1 MYKTEIN
8 LNTNYPFILKDL
20 NLKFTVPTYWIN
32 GGSEFLNDPSFKNSL
47 NNIGEK
53 ELILV
58 DVSEDPLNF
67 SERNTLIKDKR
78 FIIITANP
86 LYSYQFATQSNS
98 LKKICPYKT
107 IFFNKLFMHT
117 KANYYLN
124 RNNVNYKNLKKK
136 RFLLMSRRDTFYRRL
151 TNYFVHKFNLFEY
164 GYVSH
169 NRIDEQQ
176 SNVDY
181 YLKLHKDILGDYDDC
196 HEYSLKRHYLDNP
209 ASKQNA
215 TIDFNA
221 YIDYLNHVQF
231 EIVTESVM
239 YSSCMFVSE
248 KILKPIIYKKPFI
261 LIGSVNSLKY
271 IQKLGFK
278 TFHPIINEDYDS
290 ENNNVL
296 RLAKLL
302 KEAKRLCSKSYEELE
317 KDFLSIQDIIEYNY
331 NHFISK
337 DWHFNIQT
345 EVQKY
350 INENITNR

>member
-1 MYKTEIN
+1 MYRTKIN
-8 LNTNYPFILKDL
+8 LNTNYSFIIKDL
-20 NLKFTVPTYWIN
+20 DLKFTVPTYWIN
-32 GGSEFLNDPSFKNSL
+32 GGSEFLNDPYFKNLL
-47 NNIGEK
+47 NNIGEE
-53 ELILV
+53 ELVLV

-67 SERNTLIKDKR
+67 SVQNTLIKDKR

-86 LYSYQFATQSNS
+86 LYFYEFAAQSS
-98 LKKICPYKT
+98 LLKKICPYKT
-107 IFFNKLFMHT
+107 IFFNKLFRHT
-117 KANYYLN
+117 KANYYLK
-124 RNNVNYKNLKKK
+124 RNVNYINLKKK

-151 TNYFVHKFNLFEY
+151 TNYFVHKFNLFEH

-181 YLKLHKDILGDYDDC
+181 YLELHKDILGDYDDC

-209 ASKQNA
+209 ASKENA

-221 YIDYLNHVQF
+221 YVNYLNHVQF
-231 EIVTESVM
+231 EIVTETVM
-239 YSSCMFVSE
+239 YSSCMFISE
-248 KILKPIIYKKPFI
+248 KALKPIIYKKPFM

-296 RLAKLL
+296 RLEKLL
-302 KEAKRLCSKSYEELE
+302 REAKRLCSKSYEELE
-317 KDFLSIQDIIEYNY
+317 KDFLSIQDIIEHNY

-345 EVQKY
+345 KVQKY